1 MSIIRIGR
9 LAAALAFAAVLVGCA
24 HPISM
29 NAETAPE
36 RVESKLIPKKV
47 AYALSD
53 AERGKQVIT
62 PGGGGDRVSYFPYR
76 DLEKSIRDALRA
88 VYQDVVVVKSAT
100 DAEAIKTSGAALV
113 FTPEIKTDSSSP
125 SPFTWPPTIFKTEIA
140 CTITDATGAEVTRVK
155 AVGNGVAEFSEFK
168 GNFGLSASRAA
179 TDVTAKLA
187 EEIRSNEKLR

>member
-1 MSIIRIGR
+1 MSIVRFGR
-9 LAAALAFAAVLVGCA
+9 MAAALAFAAVLVGCA

-62 PGGGGDRVSYFPYR
+62 PGGGGDRVSYYPYR

-100 DAEAIKTSGAALV
+100 DAEAVKTSGAALV

-140 CTITDATGAEVTRVK
+140 CTITDASGVEVTRVK

-168 GNFGLSASRAA
+168 GNFGLSANRAA

-187 EEIRSNEKLR
+187 QEIRSNEKLH